1 MERKTLMLLVPGAVV
16 MAAGSYLVLSL
27 FGRTYAETG
36 TLLLVL
42 LAVSAI
48 PNAVTQATIWAA
60 RVHRRNAVLFAVP
73 AALAA
78 MVFGGTWVLLPVMGV
93 TGAGVAW
100 LGAQC
105 LLAAGILL
113 HRLLT
118 RGSEA
123 PQATPAPAPSPLD
136 VPTRPL
142 HIGPYDVHGAG
153 IDDTMPLRLTQEPRR
168 TP

>member
-1 MERKTLMLLVPGAVV
+1 
-16 MAAGSYLVLSL
+16 
-27 FGRTYAETG
+27 
-36 TLLLVL
+36 
-42 LAVSAI
+42 VSAI

-60 RVHRRNAVLFAVP
+60 RVRRRNAVLFAVP
-73 AALAA
+73 ALLAA

-113 HRLLT
+113 HRRFS
-118 RGSEA
+118 RGSE
-123 PQATPAPAPSPLD
+123 PEQPAPAPVELD
-136 VPTRPL
+136 DATRPL
-142 HIGPYDVHGAG
+142 HLGPYDVHGAG
-153 IDDTMPLRLTQEPRR
+153 IDDTMPLRLSPEEPRR